1 MKYLS
6 TYITFTSEKYNFD
19 PTDSLEISTQKKSA
33 NKIEQDVKEYA
44 VKKVTLD
51 NIYATYT
58 DTKDLI
64 NKLRNQK
71 FIKGNPDNEK
81 TIEFLNPLLNIH
93 AQISKNMRR
102 VKSIEAEI
110 KSEEDNKSSKAEVAS
125 QTPGAKDAMND
136 DISTID
142 DKIAS
147 KKSEILKINSD
158 MLTLKKSIDA
168 QLANMKKELMG
179 LQRRISTNQT
189 DKMSEK

>member
-1 MKYLS
+1 MKHLS
-6 TYITFTSEKYNFD
+6 SYNKFLSEKYNFD

-44 VKKVTLD
+44 VKKVALD
-51 NIYATYT
+51 NIYLTYT
-58 DTKDLI
+58 DEKDLV
-64 NKLRNQK
+64 NKLRSQNL
-71 FIKGNPDNEK
+71 ISGNPSNQK

-93 AQISKNMRR
+93 AQISKNMRK

-110 KSEEDNKSSKAEVAS
+110 KSEEDNKSTKSDIAS
-125 QTPGAKDAMND
+125 ETPGAKDAMNN
-136 DISTID
+136 DISAID

-158 MLTLKKSIDA
+158 MLTLKKSIDT
-168 QLANMKKELMG
+168 QLASMKEELMG

-189 DKMSEK
+189 DKISEK